1 MNLVLDPTLLIDK
14 KYYLEVIKN
23 YKNNEIQL
31 NENYLFIYQVQFAK
45 KTNLV
50 QLMNKFINKATKEL
64 KYKIYNLDM
73 YVNDSVEKFLS
84 GIYYSKA
91 VITNSFH
98 ATIFSIIFNKPFIT
112 FRTND
117 DERLDSLKKS
127 LYLNN
132 RILEY
137 TEIPDLNLLKNS
149 LIMNETNLNLLK
161 IKSFNYLK
169 KI

>member
-1 MNLVLDPTLLIDK
+1 MDN
-14 KYYLEVIKN
+14 
-23 YKNNEIQL
+23 
-31 NENYLFIYQVQFAK
+31 
-45 KTNLV
+45 
-50 QLMNKFINKATKEL
+50 FINIARKEL
-64 KYKIYNLDM
+64 KYKIYNLNL

-84 GIYYSKA
+84 GIYYCKA

-149 LIMNETNLNLLK
+149 PTINETNLNSLK
-161 IKSFNYLK
+161 IKSFDYLK
-169 KI
+169 KNLNE